1 MPSHAL
7 VTDRAEQ
14 MLARS
19 RRSQVAT
26 AALVVGLDNMSD
38 INTLYGWDT
47 GDEVLRAVGQRLSGT
62 LREADTV
69 GRLGG
74 DEFVVLAEGASLAA
88 GPEVIAERLLD
99 VLRGPIHLEGGNPSE
114 VVMSASV
121 GIALGPRLAGADLL
135 RDAGIAMRQA
145 KSQGAGRFALF
156 ELDTSQAL
164 ESRIALEGELRRAV
178 DNEEFTLRYQPI
190 FDIDSCTTTGV
201 EAFLRWERPDGR
213 LLPPDHFIS
222 HLERAGLMDT
232 VGRWVLR
239 HACIQ
244 GAELRERGRPISM
257 SVNVSLAQLESES
270 LVSDVADALST
281 SGLDPHAL
289 VIEVAE
295 MALLRNTALALQRL
309 TALKALGVRI
319 AVDDFGTGFSS
330 LAYLRQFPIDIL
342 KIDRSFIDSVATSS
356 ESSTLIHT
364 LVEFGQTL
372 GLEVIAEGIEN
383 EGQLHPLIL
392 ANCDAGQGFLYGRP
406 LTPAQL
412 DLFLSMHD
420 TADSS
425 LWVVRPE

>member
-1 MPSHAL
+1 
-7 VTDRAEQ
+7 
-14 MLARS
+14 
-19 RRSQVAT
+19 
-26 AALVVGLDNMSD
+26 
-38 INTLYGWDT
+38 
-47 GDEVLRAVGQRLSGT
+47 
-62 LREADTV
+62 
-69 GRLGG
+69 
-74 DEFVVLAEGASLAA
+74 
-88 GPEVIAERLLD
+88 
-99 VLRGPIHLEGGNPSE
+99 
-114 VVMSASV
+114 
-121 GIALGPRLAGADLL
+121 
-135 RDAGIAMRQA
+135 
-145 KSQGAGRFALF
+145 
-156 ELDTSQAL
+156 
-164 ESRIALEGELRRAV
+164 
-178 DNEEFTLRYQPI
+178 
-190 FDIDSCTTTGV
+190 
-201 EAFLRWERPDGR
+201 
-213 LLPPDHFIS
+213 
-222 HLERAGLMDT
+222 
-232 VGRWVLR
+232 
-239 HACIQ
+239 
-244 GAELRERGRPISM
+244 M

-420 TADSS
+420 TAGSS